1 MTQDDGRLDDLLD
14 QAKPHL
20 LVPVAA
26 LILALEG
33 MLLMTVG
40 VQGLLFVGSSG
51 WLNLFPPAL
60 LITGVLAVASAFG
73 LGKIVGPAGW
83 AALLVSILSLALA
96 GSWFVIC
103 ALHLVISPAVMLA
116 AGGSPLA
123 FAAVAAAIV
132 PFRRCA
138 KARKTLK
145 KELEGT
151 VPGSGG
157 MGMLAAVVIVGMVL
171 VLGYLAIQASM
182 GGDPMVVAVVVRGS
196 IDETAD
202 RGFASS
208 FAWELDGT
216 GLDGVVAEET
226 LPDDA
231 TLDDA
236 RRAGAA
242 VGAAHAVVVDL
253 ESRVERDGV
262 IPGTQLH
269 VVTCTA
275 HLVSTGRGAGEPAAH
290 EPLEF
295 ALEEATPGDAVS
307 DVGET
312 WAAALTPWVVEQ
324 VFASEAFAPVLAG
337 DVGTTV
343 EEMNAARELASMED
357 AVWERKALSE
367 GFGDYCELEAERL
380 AALREGEIHP
390 TSCLGDPCSQY
401 TLIGVDADGRA
412 IVQDGSRRPLF
423 KIPLTPKTGWT
434 EKPERI
440 FSVDLANPGDEFNLL
455 RSANFYDFG
464 KLEPG
469 GEFASVE
476 TFGSNRTEAI
486 FTVELK
492 SGDRRDVALLEPR
505 ERTSWILAAP
515 GGEGALVKIKK
526 GPCRLLSAN
535 RRVDLPGFRRARWVE
550 TPDGTRILG
559 QLEDTAALFDL
570 DGARGRGRLT
580 LRGAMTAAFSDG
592 GGELMVVDKD
602 GYDCRLLRVDATTLA
617 VRGQQEMPECLT
629 TPHRL
634 ADGRLLGVARA
645 SMEGDAPGDREV
657 VIWDPATDELTPL
670 SSGYF
675 EEETVYPTPDGTR
688 AVFNRRLEDW
698 PTEYDTRTY
707 RRQVCWVDIPPG

>member
-1 MTQDDGRLDDLLD
+1 MTEDDGRLDALLD

-20 LVPVAA
+20 LVSVAA

-40 VQGLLFVGSSG
+40 VQGLLFVGPSG
-51 WLNLFPPAL
+51 WMSMFPPAL
-60 LITGVLAVASAFG
+60 LVVGVLTVASAFG

-83 AALLVSILSLALA
+83 AALLVSALA
-96 GSWFVIC
+96 VLLGGSWFVIC
-103 ALHLVISPAVMLA
+103 ALHLVISPAVLLA
-116 AGGSPLA
+116 AAGSPLA

-138 KARKTLK
+138 RARKALAR
-145 KELEGT
+145 ELEGT

-157 MGMLAAVVIVGMVL
+157 GGMLAAVVIVGLVL
-171 VLGYLAIQASM
+171 VIGYVVIQSTM
-182 GGDPMVVAVVVRGS
+182 GGDPMVVAVVLRGE

-202 RGFASS
+202 RGFANS

-216 GLDGVVAEET
+216 GLDGVVAEEP
-226 LPDDA
+226 LPADA
-231 TLDDA
+231 DLDDV

-253 ESRVERDGV
+253 DSRVEREGV

-269 VVTCTA
+269 VVTCSA
-275 HLVSTGRGAGEPAAH
+275 QFVSTVRGGEPVAH

-295 ALEEATPGDAVS
+295 ALEEATAGDAVS

-312 WAAALTPWVVEQ
+312 WGAALTPWVVEQ

-337 DVGTTV
+337 DAGTTV

-357 AVWERKALSE
+357 AVWERKALAE
-367 GFGDYCELEAERL
+367 GYGDYCELEAERL

-401 TLIGVDADGRA
+401 TLIGVDAAGRA

-440 FSVDLANPGDEFNLL
+440 FAVDLANPDDEFNLV

-464 KLEPG
+464 KLDPG
-469 GEFASVE
+469 REFASVE

-486 FTVELK
+486 YTVELK
-492 SGDRRDVALLEPR
+492 SGDRRDLALLEPR

-526 GPCRLLSAN
+526 GPCLLLSAN
-535 RRVDLPGFRRARWVE
+535 QRIDLPGFRRARWVE

-559 QLEDTAALFDL
+559 QLDDTAALFEL
-570 DGARGRGRLT
+570 DGSRGSGRLK
-580 LRGAMTAAFSDG
+580 LRGAMIAAFGDG
-592 GGELMVVDKD
+592 EGELVVLDKD
-602 GYDCRLLRVDATTLA
+602 GHDCRMLRVDASSLS
-617 VRGQQEMPECLT
+617 VRSQQEMPECLT
-629 TPHRL
+629 SPQL
-634 ADGRLLGVARA
+634 LDDGRLLGIARA
-645 SMEGDAPGDREV
+645 SLEGDAPGDREV
-657 VIWDPATDELTPL
+657 VLWDPRSDQLTPL

-675 EEETVYPTPDGTR
+675 EEETVYPTPDGRR

-698 PTEYDTRTY
+698 PVEYDTRTY
-707 RRQVCWVDIPPG
+707 RRQVCWLDIPTG